1 MCAGRAA
8 VSIRA
13 PDVSLGAHQC
23 GHHRAGIRDFSDGH
37 TMQGSTCLD
46 FETTLG
52 GCSVRCTLYLTP
64 LGCSDGPNVRRF
76 MDVEE
81 LLYLRACRWGTTY
94 TDPREKEIVTLTL
107 AAGLL

>member
-1 MCAGRAA
+1 MW
-8 VSIRA
+8 VSQ
-13 PDVSLGAHQC
+13 SWHQ
-23 GHHRAGIRDFSDGH
+23 GFSDGH
-37 TMQGSTCLD
+37 TVQGSTCLD

-81 LLYLRACRWGTTY
+81 LLYLWACRWGTTY